1 MQNIDVEKEIFPIWP
16 PKRFP
21 IESILHIPLSR
32 EHLKGTFM
40 IYKKLNVVA
49 SLNRSL
55 ISKFVLFLYA

>member
-1 MQNIDVEKEIFPIWP
+1 MQNIDVKKKIFPIWP

-21 IESILHIPLSR
+21 IVSILHIPLSR

-40 IYKKLNVVA
+40 IYVA